1 MLLHIYHVTSNNS
14 LPNIYVE
21 IYEETC
27 KIKPLLTGR
36 RWMLWERRHSL
47 ILEKRGWKCPVPPPF
62 LQLVMFSITSKKALA
77 YIYLVWE
84 ETRGKQTHL
93 ALAQEDR
100 SPLEA
105 RHFWGIETK
114 IGQAGLY
121 PIPFLMQLFLPDDED
136 SLQRQ
141 TAHLWWW
148 FRTNQSYLPSHWTI
162 TRRDEHMSYRLSIGC
177 RH

>member
-1 MLLHIYHVTSNNS
+1 M
-14 LPNIYVE
+14 
-21 IYEETC
+21 TC

-36 RWMLWERRHSL
+36 RWMLWERRRSDSRKARIGNDPH
-47 ILEKRGWKCPVPPPF
+47 F
-62 LQLVMFSITSKKALA
+62 LRLVMFSITYKKALA
-77 YIYLVWE
+77 YICLVWE
-84 ETRGKQTHL
+84 ETRGKQTHA

-100 SPLEA
+100 SSLEA

-136 SLQRQ
+136 SLKRQ
-141 TAHLWWW
+141 TAHLWW
-148 FRTNQSYLPSHWTI
+148 FRTNQSCLPRHWTI